1 MMRFRKPPGRKPV
14 SIEEVFLEPKNQKLV
29 VYLPPTIKELLEELA
44 RTSEVRTNTCVLY
57 LLVKQLK
64 ELGLL
69 K

>member
-1 MMRFRKPPGRKPV
+1 MMRFRKPQGRQPV

-29 VYLPPTIKELLEELA
+29 VYLPPTLKELLEELA

>member
-1 MMRFRKPPGRKPV
+1 MMRFRKPSGRQPV

-44 RTSEVRTNTCVLY
+44 RNSEVKTNTCVLY

>member
-1 MMRFRKPPGRKPV
+1 MMRFKKPSKRQPV

-44 RTSEVRTNTCVLY
+44 RNSEVKTNTCVLY

>member
-1 MMRFRKPPGRKPV
+1 MRFRKPSGRQPV

-44 RTSEVRTNTCVLY
+44 RNSEVKTNTCVLY

>member
-1 MMRFRKPPGRKPV
+1 MRFKKPSKRQPV

-44 RTSEVRTNTCVLY
+44 RNSEVKTNTCVLY